1 MAGATG
7 VAELPPEPAE
17 AMLQQFDRLL
27 TGRGWLARP
36 RVIASQEKHQGGRQ
50 LLRATPC
57 PLALE
62 GVPIAI
68 AQGQLTLKTNGLLKC
83 SIGPPPPWRRT

>member
-7 VAELPPEPAE
+7 VAQLAPEPAE
-17 AMLQQFDRLL
+17 AMLQQFNRLL
-27 TGRGWLARP
+27 TGRGWLAR
-36 RVIASQEKHQGGRQ
+36 RGVIASQEKHQGGCQ
-50 LLRATPC
+50 LLCAAPG

-68 AQGQLTLKTNGLLKC
+68 AQGQLTLETNGLLER

>member
-1 MAGATG
+1 
-7 VAELPPEPAE
+7 
-17 AMLQQFDRLL
+17 MLQQVDRLL
-27 TGRGWLARP
+27 TGKAWLARR
-36 RVIASQEKHQGGRQ
+36 RVIASQEKHQGGRH
-50 LLRATPC
+50 LLRAPPG

-68 AQGQLTLKTNGLLKC
+68 AQGQLTLETNGLLER